1 MSTETKKLTADERN
15 SILCEMWMFE
25 NPPKERIMAAIK
37 NLHEEK
43 ELLLDILLTGDNE
56 ARQVVWKQLDEV
68 NFNLNQSDW
77 YIKVITNQDN
87 QN

>member
-1 MSTETKKLTADERN
+1 MNKLITADERN

-25 NPPKERIMAAIK
+25 NPPKDRIIAAIN

-43 ELLLDILLTGDNE
+43 ELLLDILLSGDSE
-56 ARQVVWKQLDEV
+56 ARQVAWKQLEEV
-68 NFNLNQSDW
+68 NWNLNQSDW
-77 YIKVITNQDN
+77 YITIITNQDN